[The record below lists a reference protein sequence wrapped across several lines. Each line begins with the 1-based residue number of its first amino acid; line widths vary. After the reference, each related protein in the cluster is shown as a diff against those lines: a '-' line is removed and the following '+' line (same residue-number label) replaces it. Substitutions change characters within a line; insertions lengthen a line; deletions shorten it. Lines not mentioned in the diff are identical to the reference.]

1 MTYTKGSYILVTYLG
16 KDLKIRIGKLGII
29 DFIKGYYCYVGSAFG
44 KIVNLENRI
53 RRYKKLNREKKG
65 NLKWHI
71 DYFLVSPNVS
81 IKRVITFNKKIE
93 CEIAKII
100 EKNSNKT
107 IFGFGSSDCKC
118 KSHFYYFKSLR
129 GLKRTLKSF

>member
-1 MTYTKGSYILVTYLG
+1 MRGTYILVTYLG
-16 KDLKIRIGKLGII
+16 KDLKIKIGKLGII
-29 DFIKGYYCYVGSAFG
+29 DFLKGYHCYVGSAFG
-44 KIVNLENRI
+44 KIVNLQNRI
-53 RRYKKLNREKKG
+53 RRHKKLNKEKKG

-81 IKRVITFNKKIE
+81 IKKIITFNKKIE
-93 CEIAKII
+93 CKISKEL

-118 KSHFYYFKSLR
+118 NSHLHYFKNLRSLR
-129 GLKRTLKSF
+129 KAIKGF